1 MKELG
6 FFKTFST
13 IQDTRGLLLPI
24 EIEKGFGFKV
34 ERIYFLYEST
44 APRGFHA
51 HKELQQVVVAVKGSC
66 NILLDDGVNRQE
78 YFLNSINEA
87 FFIDKVLWRE
97 MYNFSSDCV
106 LLVAA
111 SQSYSEDDYIR
122 DYQSFL
128 NYVTTSMTGKS

>member
-122 DYQSFL
+122 DYQGFL
-128 NYVTTSMTGKS
+128 NYVTTSMIGKS

>member
-128 NYVTTSMTGKS
+128 NYATTSMTGKS

>member
-34 ERIYFLYEST
+34 ERIYFLYESI

-66 NILLDDGVNRQE
+66 NILLDDGVNKQE

-122 DYQSFL
+122 DYQDFL